1 MEGELIDSDGS
12 ILKKGDFV
20 SFKPGSEHSSY
31 KKTGCMILT
40 FMGGKNEIISD
51 NDDETLPSYK
61 TSRYDE

>member
-1 MEGELIDSDGS
+1 MPHRHAGNEEFYIMEGELIDSDGS

-40 FMGGKNEIISD
+40 FM
-51 NDDETLPSYK
+51 
-61 TSRYDE
+61 